1 MIILP
6 DVNVLIFMA
15 DPQSPFHE
23 AAKSFFQKYAVK
35 GWATCPITEN
45 GFMRIIGHPSFPN
58 CPGSAQIA
66 RETLRQW
73 QSTPGHQFW
82 TDDVSLC
89 DTKLFPTLPPAKH
102 LTDCYLLALAVK
114 RGGKFA
120 TFDQRID
127 PAWVRGGH
135 HALLLVEA

>member
-58 CPGSAQIA
+58 GPGSAQIA
-66 RETLRQW
+66 RATMRQW

-82 TDDVSLC
+82 ADDVSLC
-89 DTKLFPTLPPAKH
+89 DTTLFPSLPPAKH

-114 RGGKFA
+114 RGGKLA

-127 PAWVRGGH
+127 PAWVLGGH

>member
-6 DVNVLIFMA
+6 DVNVLIFLA
-15 DPQSPFHE
+15 DPQSPLHE
-23 AAKSFFQKYAVK
+23 AAKSFFQKKALN
-35 GWATCPITEN
+35 GWATCPMTEN
-45 GFMRIIGHPSFPN
+45 GFMRIIGHPSFPGGT
-58 CPGSAQIA
+58 GSAKVA
-66 RETLRQW
+66 RETLLQW
-73 QSTPGHQFW
+73 QSIPGHQFW
-82 TDDVSLC
+82 ADDVSLC
-89 DTKLFPTLPPAKH
+89 DTNYFPTLAPAKH

-135 HALLLVEA
+135 HALLLLEA